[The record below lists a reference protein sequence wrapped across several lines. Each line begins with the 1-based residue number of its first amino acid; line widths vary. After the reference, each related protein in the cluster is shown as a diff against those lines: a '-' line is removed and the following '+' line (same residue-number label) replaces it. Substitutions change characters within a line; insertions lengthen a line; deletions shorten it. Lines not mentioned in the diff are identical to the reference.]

1 MSVSQR
7 RPSVDLNMNLQ
18 THIEHHGSHDVE
30 VGKVDAQPP
39 SQVKEDE
46 QRAGQPL
53 AEDPIG
59 AGGGRARQP
68 DSQTRQSRRHIETRG
83 APTAR
88 PPSLSAPR
96 RPRPPPRAAV
106 QRSEISGSEG
116 DRGQAGGR
124 AGRGGAESARHSREA
139 PPRATT

>member
-1 MSVSQR
+1 MPMPTSQGW
-7 RPSVDLNMNLQ
+7 PSVDLNMNLQ
-18 THIEHHGSHDVE
+18 AHIEHHGSHDVE

-68 DSQTRQSRRHIETRG
+68 DSKTRQI
-83 APTAR
+83 
-88 PPSLSAPR
+88 
-96 RPRPPPRAAV
+96 
-106 QRSEISGSEG
+106 
-116 DRGQAGGR
+116 GR
-124 AGRGGAESARHSREA
+124 AHV
-139 PPRATT
+139 

>member
-18 THIEHHGSHDVE
+18 AHIEHHGSHDVE

-106 QRSEISGSEG
+106 QSSEISGSEG
-116 DRGQAGGR
+116 DGGQAGWR
-124 AGRGGAESARHSREA
+124 AGRGEAESARHSREA